1 MNLVMGHKFF
11 GDVANA
17 HSINNRPARGQRI
30 VV

>member
-1 MNLVMGHKFF
+1 MNQLMGHKFL
-11 GDVANA
+11 GDLANE